1 MNNAINYIKFL
12 HRVVKFMGSPLVELE
27 KLEQSIVKYMYQQ
40 LEGLK
45 GLLEGQGDLKVEGW
59 G

>member
-1 MNNAINYIKFL
+1 L
-12 HRVVKFMGSPLVELE
+12 HRVVKFLGSPLVDLE

-45 GLLEGQGDLKVEGW
+45 SILEGRESDLKVEGW

>member
-1 MNNAINYIKFL
+1 
-12 HRVVKFMGSPLVELE
+12 MGSPLVELE